1 MSIVWLD
8 MNRAK
13 RFRKRFIPSF
23 HLLGRAIPTPSDCA
37 AIDSKFYGKQETMGE
52 SSDSERTRAAS
63 IISIRNIERDTFHG
77 CTRTMQHARPARIHA
92 HTFSYTRIH
101 TYSHSTHSAYVHR
114 NTERERDTYRNTERH
129 GQEYGG
135 DTCRHAYTH
144 THTRIE
150 TRPDTRRTRHDPA
163 TTYYYCN
170 TTATTITITGWPAI
184 RLTTASKPK
193 LLCNDF
199 YG

>member
-1 MSIVWLD
+1 MVGCESRKAFSQTLYTMVSSFGTRDPNAIRLRGDRFEILREARNDGRVQIRSELVQLRSSLYATSRETRFTVA
-8 MNRAK
+8 RA
-13 RFRKRFIPSF
+13 R
-23 HLLGRAIPTPSDCA
+23 CN
-37 AIDSKFYGKQETMGE
+37 
-52 SSDSERTRAAS
+52 TRGQ
-63 IISIRNIERDTFHG
+63 RVYTH
-77 CTRTMQHARPARIHA
+77 TRSHTHAYIH
-92 HTFSYTRIH
+92 TRIQHTLH
-101 TYSHSTHSAYVHR
+101 TYIGIQRERETRIGIRRGTDR
-114 NTERERDTYRNTERH
+114 NTEETRADTH
-129 GQEYGG
+129 
-135 DTCRHAYTH
+135 TH